1 MDVDFDGQP
10 DWEGVSHGAPQV
22 ATIGTIDFVGHGL
35 GQYAGLQVKV
45 HYQINN
51 VTGAESMTGEILDP
65 H

>member
-1 MDVDFDGQP
+1 VDIDGQP
-10 DWEGVSHGAPQV
+10 NWEGVSHGAPQV

-51 VTGAESMTGEILDP
+51 ETGVETMTGEILDP